1 MLLRGLISLI
11 AVFLSIAFL
20 GQIFSIY
27 TAFELRY
34 KINAEVIPEGDALRV
49 SLILKTSSIQN
60 CFVSILYNKKSNFI
74 SKRRS
79 KFS

>member
-49 SLILKTSSIQN
+49 R
-60 CFVSILYNKKSNFI
+60 FPY
-74 SKRRS
+74 
-79 KFS
+79 

>member
-1 MLLRGLISLI
+1 MI

-60 CFVSILYNKKSNFI
+60 CFVSILYNKKSSFI